1 MRYYPALIA
10 LWVASMIALAAPVH
24 ASTAGRKNTA
34 VGATG
39 VALYE
44 LARGHTSTGGAPAW
58 STLPGRGR
66 RVPSSRQP
74 RQRQQQ
80 TAEGFGGSRPFS
92 SLRGVLPRHLVR
104 EGAKWYNGASRGGRA
119 RIRG

>member
-24 ASTAGRKNTA
+24 ASIAGRKNTA

-44 LARGHTSTGGAPAW
+44 LARGHATTGLVAAAGAGYAW
-58 STLPGRGR
+58 HRYQMAHKRSNR
-66 RVPSSRQP
+66 RS
-74 RQRQQQ
+74 
-80 TAEGFGGSRPFS
+80 AYLAGF
-92 SLRGVLPRHLVR
+92 R
-104 EGAKWYNGASRGGRA
+104 EGARRSYRTFYGR
-119 RIRG
+119 RRYHRRR